1 MYKREKISKTSIQR
15 NETYEGETIETKV
28 ERIMNNKEEPN
39 DGAPLIYTERNEGVL
54 PGYNI
59 RTDRFEVAIEA
70 TDKITASQV
79 SKREENQKKRIEEY
93 NKKHGK
99 SEKTEG
105 GDGQAEST
113 QGTSGQSQGTE

>member
-1 MYKREKISKTSIQR
+1 MYKRQKISETSIRR
-15 NETYEGETIETKV
+15 NEGYEGETMETKV

-54 PGYNI
+54 AGYNI

-70 TDKITASQV
+70 TDKITGSQI

-99 SEKTEG
+99 TPD

-113 QGTSGQSQGTE
+113 QGTSGQQEGAEK